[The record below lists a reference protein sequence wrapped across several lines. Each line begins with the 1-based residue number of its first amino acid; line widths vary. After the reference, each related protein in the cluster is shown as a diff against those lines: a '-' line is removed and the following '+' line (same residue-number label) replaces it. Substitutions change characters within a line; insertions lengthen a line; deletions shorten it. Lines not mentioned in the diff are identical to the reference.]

1 MSKCIQ
7 DVDRRDKLHSII
19 GSRFLL
25 RSVSRLSSSLAGNEF
40 GTIDF
45 LQVFFDFVLCVPYV
59 PSTSRHSDTTDTT
72 TRKQFLLPSRGT
84 RVISSKSPR
93 LITSRTARNGAKFF
107 DRSIPGSISPGITP
121 KQFLMDTLYPKRTN
135 FVFLACP
142 KHKRSIDIHTYLS
155 KIATSIKFNGL

>member
-1 MSKCIQ
+1 M
-7 DVDRRDKLHSII
+7 I

-45 LQVFFDFVLCVPYV
+45 LQVFFGRTLCV
-59 PSTSRHSDTTDTT
+59 SL
-72 TRKQFLLPSRGT
+72 KFLLVRGIAILPIL
-84 RVISSKSPR
+84 RRENNSFCHHGGPVISSKSPR

-107 DRSIPGSISPGITP
+107 DRSIPRSLSRFSESLSWNYSQNNSLWT
-121 KQFLMDTLYPKRTN
+121 TLYSKRTN

-142 KHKRSIDIHTYLS
+142 KHKRSIDIHTTYILVEDCD
-155 KIATSIKFNGL
+155 FH